1 MMKKIMALFGTQD
14 LTTGKPMRGLLQF
27 SIPLLIGNFAQQLY
41 NTVDSIIVGKYIGDN
56 ALSAVGASG
65 PVLNLLLVLFI
76 GIATGAGI
84 MVAQYF
90 GAKDRKMLS
99 KTVGTTLT
107 LTMIVSLLLTFVGVF
122 ASPWLL
128 EVLQT
133 PANFIKD
140 AQEYLVIIFAGFIGM
155 AFYNIVSGILRGMGD
170 SVYPLIYLI
179 ISTLLNVVLDVWFV
193 SSTGRVAGVA
203 WATILAQGF
212 SAVLCVRR
220 LLKMKDTLDVN
231 RKTLKPSRSLSLR
244 LFRLGIPAG
253 VTQAIFSLS
262 AILVQSLANSLE
274 TLTALP
280 IVAAQTAVMRVD
292 GFCMLPNMTFG
303 NAATTFVGQ
312 NIGAGR
318 MDRVKKGT
326 WDAMKLGLLCSSFLT
341 LMILLFGKQL
351 MSLFT
356 DTPEVIQLGEM
367 WMHILAAGYVAFTVT
382 QVFSGVMRGAGETM
396 IPMWISMI
404 TTVGIRMALAYG
416 LVEMTKSA
424 AWPHGNP
431 TSLQYSLLI
440 AWISGAVITT
450 LAFFKSKWRQRAVI
464 PQINEEK

>member
-14 LTTGKPMRGLLQF
+14 LTQGKPMTGLLQF

-41 NTVDSIIVGKYIGDN
+41 NTVDSIVVGKYIGDK

-107 LTMIVSLLLTFVGVF
+107 LTFAVSLLMTVVGVF
-122 ASPWLL
+122 AAPALL
-128 EVLQT
+128 EILQT
-133 PANFIKD
+133 PQTFIQDAKD
-140 AQEYLVIIFAGFIGM
+140 YLVIIFVGFIGM

-170 SVYPLIYLI
+170 SVYPLLYLI
-179 ISTLLNVVLDVWFV
+179 LSTLLNVVLDIWFV
-193 SSTGRVAGVA
+193 SATGEVAGVA
-203 WATILAQGF
+203 WATIIAQGI
-212 SAVLCVRR
+212 SAVFCIRR
-220 LLKMKDTLDVN
+220 LLKMKDVLDVN
-231 RKTLKPSRSLSLR
+231 RKTLKPSKSLSVR
-244 LFRLGIPAG
+244 LFKLGIPAG

-274 TLTALP
+274 ILTMLP
-280 IVAAQTAVMRVD
+280 IVATQTAVMRVD

-326 WDAMKLGLLCSSFLT
+326 RDAMKLGLICSSFLT

-367 WMHILAAGYVAFTVT
+367 WMRILAAGYVAFTIT

-396 IPMWISMI
+396 IPMWISMF
-404 TTVGIRMALAYG
+404 TTVGVRMALAYG
-416 LVEMTKSA
+416 LVELTKSA

-450 LAFFKSKWRQRAVI
+450 FAFFKSKWRERAVI
-464 PQINEEK
+464 PPVKEDK

>member
-1 MMKKIMALFGTQD
+1 MFKKLMALFGTQD
-14 LTTGKPMRGLLQF
+14 LTQGKPMTGLLQF

-41 NTVDSIIVGKYIGDN
+41 NTVDSIVVGKYIGDN

-107 LTMIVSLLLTFVGVF
+107 LTFLVSLLMTVVGVF
-122 ASPWLL
+122 AAPALL
-128 EVLQT
+128 ELLQT
-133 PANFIKD
+133 PAAFIQDAKD
-140 AQEYLVIIFAGFIGM
+140 YLVIIFAGFIGM

-179 ISTLLNVVLDVWFV
+179 ISTLLNVVLDIWFV
-193 SSTGRVAGVA
+193 ASTGKVAGVA
-203 WATILAQGF
+203 WATIIAQGI
-212 SAVLCVRR
+212 SAVLCIIR
-220 LLKMKDTLDVN
+220 LLKMKDVLDVN
-231 RKTLKPSRSLSLR
+231 RQTLKPSRSLSVR
-244 LFRLGIPAG
+244 LFKLGIPAG

-318 MDRVKKGT
+318 MDRVKTGT
-326 WDAMKLGLLCSSFLT
+326 RDAMKLGLICSTLLT
-341 LMILLFGKQL
+341 VCILLFGKQL

-356 DTPEVIQLGEM
+356 NTPDVIQLGER
-367 WMHILAAGYVAFTVT
+367 WMRILAVGYIAFTIT
-382 QVFSGVMRGAGETM
+382 QVLSGVMRGVGETM

-404 TTVGIRMALAYG
+404 TTVGIRMVLAYG
-416 LVEMTKSA
+416 LVALTKSP
-424 AWPHGNP
+424 AWPNGNP
-431 TSLQYSLLI
+431 TSLQYSLVI
-440 AWISGAVITT
+440 SWVSGALMTT
-450 LAFFKSKWRQRAVI
+450 LAFFKSKWRERAVL
-464 PQINEEK
+464 PTLNEDK